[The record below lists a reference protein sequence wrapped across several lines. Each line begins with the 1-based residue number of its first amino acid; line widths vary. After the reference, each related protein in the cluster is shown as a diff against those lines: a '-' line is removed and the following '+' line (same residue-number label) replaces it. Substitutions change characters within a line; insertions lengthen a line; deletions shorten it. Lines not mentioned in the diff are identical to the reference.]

1 MTNLPGVGVF
11 GSSQT
16 AKWICATLQDQG
28 FKVEAVWSRTFN
40 EAEDAAS
47 ELNIPFY
54 TNRVDDV
61 LLRKDVGLVVISTP
75 PNLHS
80 QIAVKALGIGKH
92 VLCGVPGGLNQS
104 ECLRMV
110 QAGQYYPSLMA
121 YLGYSLRFHPGV
133 RLMKEMISE
142 GYVGENINLVDIKVA
157 CGSLL
162 DSDYSWLCDSNMGG
176 GVVSLLASHMI
187 DLLTFLQ
194 LGKIQRVHANLTTMT
209 KATDNIKG
217 KLKLLDQ
224 LFKIFRQ
231 YSVLGIRSITAEDF
245 AIIQLYL
252 TGGCFVSICINSIL
266 SGYSQDITICGSA
279 GYLSLNNDTL
289 KGKKN
294 GADKDQVF
302 HLDDSY
308 PEAQLEKSALP
319 VPHSKGMLNM
329 IKELREVFQS
339 RAGSSGATF
348 GDGLYVQ
355 AVIEAIRRSNECRQ
369 WRKLEI
375 IDEDGSGTIHL

>member
-11 GSSQT
+11 GSSTT
-16 AKWICATLQDQG
+16 AKWIISRLQDQG
-28 FKVEAVWSRTFN
+28 FKVEAIWSRTFT
-40 EAEDAAS
+40 EAEAAAS

-75 PNLHS
+75 PSLHS

-92 VLCGVPGGLNQS
+92 VLCGAPGGLNQS

-121 YLGYSLRFHPGV
+121 VLGYGLRFHPSASKM
-133 RLMKEMISE
+133 REMISE
-142 GYVGENINLVDIKVA
+142 GFVGEHINLVDIKVS

-162 DSDYSWLCDSNMGG
+162 DTEFSWLCDSNMGG

-187 DLLTFLQ
+187 DLLAFLQ
-194 LGKIQRVHANLTTMT
+194 LGRVTRVHANLTTLT

-217 KLKLLDQ
+217 
-224 LFKIFRQ
+224 
-231 YSVLGIRSITAEDF
+231 IRSISAEDF

-266 SGYSQDITICGSA
+266 SGFQQDITVCGSA
-279 GYLSLNNDTL
+279 GYISFTNDTL

-294 GADKDQVF
+294 GAEKDQVF
-302 HLDDSY
+302 HVNDFHSETD
-308 PEAQLEKSALP
+308 QRCKLP
-319 VPHSKGMLNM
+319 VTQSVGLVNM
-329 IKELREVFQS
+329 IKELRQVFLTRVGS
-339 RAGSSGATF
+339 RESPCTTF
-348 GDGLYVQ
+348 GEGLYVQ
-355 AVIEAIRRSNECRQ
+355 AVIEAIRRSDETRQ
-369 WRKLEI
+369 WRKVEVV
-375 IDEDGSGTIHL
+375 DEDGSGTIHL